1 MTVIVMRFETTGIP
15 LFASPLISIC
25 PAVSTVTMHAEAGAN
40 RSSATEAGANRS
52 SVPLLVRALFALGH
66 GSCLLRLRAHRATA
80 QAPGTHGENL
90 LVEGETVVEQIA
102 KLLVVD
108 LQIRHLRTDGACARG
123 ASARAQDGVT

>member
-40 RSSATEAGANRS
+40 RSSVWANRS